1 MFEIPIYNRLIRDP
15 YPALRVP
22 LSTFWKA
29 LLIPYI
35 LFVREI
41 EILTVHSILRS
52 RYWQYII
59 FWESHQITCR
69 NHKRLWTLSFRK
81 QNASCE
87 KLKIS
92 WKWKTKKIKEIL
104 RTTNSVNSWEIKVH
118 KKWIENKRTKIIIY
132 KVIWPNNLLVITYI
146 YYISITEVK
155 TTQTQVK
162 DLPGIK

>member
-1 MFEIPIYNRLIRDP
+1 M
-15 YPALRVP
+15 
-22 LSTFWKA
+22 
-29 LLIPYI
+29 
-35 LFVREI
+35 
-41 EILTVHSILRS
+41 
-52 RYWQYII
+52 
-59 FWESHQITCR
+59 
-69 NHKRLWTLSFRK
+69 WTLSFRK

-132 KVIWPNNLLVITYI
+132 KVIWPNNLLVTTYI

-162 DLPGIK
+162 DLPGITQFESEVFSKRLFIKVVKDSPKKLVRLLKKSSLRLHTWTNIVARYTQTNKFTNLI